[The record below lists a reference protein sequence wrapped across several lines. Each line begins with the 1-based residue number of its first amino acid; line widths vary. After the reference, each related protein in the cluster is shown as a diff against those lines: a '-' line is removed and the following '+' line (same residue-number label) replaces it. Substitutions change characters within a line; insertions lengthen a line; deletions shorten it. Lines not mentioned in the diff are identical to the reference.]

1 LTQKIVQYTTQQINA
16 IQAASVLIDG
26 PAVEISES
34 IRKKTAKGD
43 KNVVT
48 GKRGNYEFVVVDNKP
63 IGKLY
68 YISSYSLKQATAEK
82 TTATQRPNS
91 FSRDRHRQEPARRRM
106 YQENSGEY
114 GRANYYNDN
123 DFGQYP
129 DRY

>member
-1 LTQKIVQYTTQQINA
+1 MTQKQPQYTTQQINA

-26 PAVEISES
+26 PAIEIQES
-34 IRKKTAKGD
+34 VRKKTAKGD

-48 GKRGNYEFVVVDNKP
+48 GKRGNYEFVVVDGKP

-68 YISSYSLKQATAEK
+68 YVSSYSLKQATAEK
-82 TTATQRPNS
+82 TTVSQRPNS
-91 FSRDRHRQEPARRRM
+91 FSRDRNQHQPARRRIH
-106 YQENSGEY
+106 QENSGEY

-123 DFGQYP
+123 EFGQYP